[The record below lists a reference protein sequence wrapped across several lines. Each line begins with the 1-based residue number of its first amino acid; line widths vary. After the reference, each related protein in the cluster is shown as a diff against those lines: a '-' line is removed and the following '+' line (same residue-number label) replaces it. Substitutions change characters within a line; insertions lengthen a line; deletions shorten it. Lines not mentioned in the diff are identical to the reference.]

1 MGYDRRDYG
10 NTWEEKREEAL
21 ERDGY
26 ECRICGKSQ
35 SVKYPLH
42 VHHVVKVKKFDDP
55 DNAHTRDN
63 LITLCKTHHRLVETG
78 RIECPDPE
86 SIDEVNVDDPLD
98 Y

>member
-1 MGYDRRDYG
+1 MGRGERDYG
-10 NTWEEKREEAL
+10 DTWDERRKEAL

-26 ECRICGKSQ
+26 ECRICGKGQ
-35 SVKYPLH
+35 SIKEPLH
-42 VHHVVKVKKFDDP
+42 VHHIVKVKKFDNP

-78 RIECPDPE
+78 RIDCPDPE
-86 SIDEVNVDDPLD
+86 AIDDVYVDDPLD